1 MAIQL
6 KTIYCLISNLA
17 LDNVALLLT
26 TLCQFTDD
34 LFNSMDQG
42 MFTGNRLFGPE
53 ESIGPQDIGMSG
65 IALSWFQSYLAS
77 RCHTTSVG
85 RSLSNSRRISVG
97 VPQGFIL
104 EPLLFLINS
113 NNVHK
118 SLQYAS
124 IALFADDAALSYSS

>member
-104 EPLLFLINS
+104 EPYCF
-113 NNVHK
+113 
-118 SLQYAS
+118 
-124 IALFADDAALSYSS
+124 